1 MAEFKGFPEGKT
13 HLVAVP
19 APFFSELLPHIDHL
33 GELKLTLHFFWRLE
47 RMEGTFRFLRR
58 GDLAQ
63 DTEWMRGMGENDAQ
77 AQTALDEALEKA
89 LQRGTLLRARLAPED
104 RNMDCYFLN
113 SPKGRAALRAIESGQ
128 WRPLEG
134 PATSLAPEPKPNNIF
149 QLYEENIGPLTPLI
163 AEALGE
169 AEDTYSA
176 QWVEDAI
183 RIAAE
188 RGKPYWRYIEAIL
201 DRWGREGRYA
211 GKEKPQDRRDSEEAR
226 RRYSEWDSSKS

>member
-13 HLVAVP
+13 HLTPVP
-19 APFFSELLPHIDHL
+19 AAFFSELLPRIDHL

-47 RMEGTFRFLRR
+47 HMEGTFRYLRR
-58 GDLAQ
+58 GDLAK
-63 DTEWMRGMGENDAQ
+63 DDELMDSMGEGKAK
-77 AQTALDEALEKA
+77 ALDEALERA
-89 LQRGTLLRARLAPED
+89 VQRGTLLKARLVQED
-104 RNMDCYFLN
+104 LDQDCYFLN

-128 WRPLEG
+128 WRPQEG
-134 PATSLAPEPKPNNIF
+134 TQAPGGAGAEAANIF
-149 QLYEENIGPLTPLI
+149 QIYEENIGPLTPLI

-201 DRWGREGRYA
+201 DRWGREGRYV
-211 GKEKPQDRRDSEEAR
+211 GKEKPKDRRDSEEAR
-226 RRYSEWDSSKS
+226 RRYAEWDSSKR